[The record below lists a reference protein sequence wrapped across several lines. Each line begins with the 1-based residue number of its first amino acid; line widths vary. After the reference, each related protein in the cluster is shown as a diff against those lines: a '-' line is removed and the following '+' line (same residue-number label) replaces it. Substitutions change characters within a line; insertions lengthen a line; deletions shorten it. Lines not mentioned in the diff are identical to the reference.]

1 MLSVYIDL
9 NMVRV
14 GVVSHSIRGERGTEW
29 QVNMASMFGLGSTL
43 RPRGR
48 PKNEKKSKPVLFLIH
63 LRRLGSPST
72 AKI

>member
-48 PKNEKKSKPVLFLIH
+48 PKNEKKSSL
-63 LRRLGSPST
+63 SPF
-72 AKI
+72 